1 MIEVPHEFLNALFML
16 LIVCAGFNRSRRP
29 TARSET
35 LAPRSVEVY
44 R

>member
-1 MIEVPHEFLNALFML
+1 MIEVPHEFLTALFML